1 MSPYKRSETFDDKLA
16 AAQKR
21 LDQRRRA
28 YRLARRTDT
37 TRYSHIEPSFM
48 FRASVAILAFLL
60 AAVVCMALMSP

>member
-1 MSPYKRSETFDDKLA
+1 MSAPTPTLDEKLI

-48 FRASVAILAFLL
+48 FRVAVAICAFVL
-60 AAVVCMALMSP
+60 AAVTCMALMSP

>member
-1 MSPYKRSETFDDKLA
+1 MSSPTPTLDDKLA

-37 TRYSHIEPSFM
+37 TRYSHVEPSFM
-48 FRASVAILAFLL
+48 FRVGVGIFIFTIVAVA
-60 AAVVCMALMSP
+60 CMALMSP